1 MSEDVITIPRIRRT
15 LSVKSMDSSKNRL
28 YREIAKRPGFLVC
41 LVLLGMLVI
50 VAIFAPYISPYD
62 PEAISVRDKNQ
73 GISSVHLFGTDFL
86 GRDLFSL
93 TIWGARTSLFIASVS
108 VAVALTFG
116 CIVGCVAGY
125 YGGLVD
131 EVLSRCIDLLLAFP
145 GIIFALALLAFM
157 GAGILNL
164 IIAIT
169 ISQWAIYARLMRGQ
183 VISIKNLE
191 YVQSARTAG
200 LSDRR
205 IMIRHLFPNAIMP
218 VLILATLDIGHVIL
232 SVAGLSF
239 LGLGIPPGIPE
250 WGSMIGAGK
259 EFLRTAPLNIIVPGL
274 AITVVVLLFNVLGEG
289 LRDIFDVHKDQVNIG

>member
-1 MSEDVITIPRIRRT
+1 MSEEIIINPDARRVLPARST
-15 LSVKSMDSSKNRL
+15 DCSKNRL
-28 YREIAKRPGFLVC
+28 YHEVGKRPGFQIC
-41 LVLLGMLVI
+41 LVLVGLLIV
-50 VAIFAPYISPYD
+50 VAIFAPVISPYD
-62 PEAISVRDKNQ
+62 PEAISVKDKNL
-73 GISSVHLFGTDFL
+73 GISSAHLFGTDFL

-108 VAVALTFG
+108 VVIALAFG
-116 CIVGCVAGY
+116 TIIGCLAGY
-125 YGGLVD
+125 YGGIID
-131 EVLSRCIDLLLAFP
+131 EILSRCVDLLLAFP

-157 GAGILNL
+157 GAGILNM

-200 LSDRR
+200 LPDRR
-205 IMIRHLFPNAIMP
+205 IIIRHLFPNAIMP
-218 VLILATLDIGHVIL
+218 VVILATLDIGHVIL

-274 AITVVVLLFNVLGEG
+274 AITFVVLIFNFLGEG
-289 LRDIFDVHKDQVNIG
+289 LRDILDVHKDQVNIG

>member
-1 MSEDVITIPRIRRT
+1 MNEEVVISPKIRRMFPA
-15 LSVKSMDSSKNRL
+15 KSMHNSKNRL
-28 YREIAKRPGFLVC
+28 YREIEKRPGFQVC
-41 LVLLGMLVI
+41 LLLLGILII

-62 PEAISVRDKNQ
+62 PEAISVKDKNQ
-73 GISSVHLFGTDFL
+73 GISSAHLFGTDFL

-93 TIWGARTSLFIASVS
+93 TLCGAQTSLLIASVS
-108 VAVALTFG
+108 VVIALAFG
-116 CIVGCVAGY
+116 SIVGCIAGY
-125 YGGLVD
+125 YGGVVD
-131 EVLSRCIDLLLAFP
+131 EVLSRCVDLLLAFP

-157 GAGILNL
+157 GAGILNM

-200 LSDRR
+200 LPDHR

-259 EFLRTAPLNIIVPGL
+259 EFLRTAPLNVIVPGL
-274 AITVVVLLFNVLGEG
+274 AITFVVLIFNFLGEG
-289 LRDIFDVHKDQVNIG
+289 LRDILDVHKDQVNIG

>member
-1 MSEDVITIPRIRRT
+1 MSEEVITIPRIRRT

-28 YREIAKRPGFLVC
+28 YREIAKRPGFQVC
-41 LVLLGMLVI
+41 LVLVGILVI
-50 VAIFAPYISPYD
+50 VALFAPFITPYD
-62 PEAISVRDKNQ
+62 PEAISVRDKNL
-73 GISSVHLFGTDFL
+73 GISLAHLFGTDFL

-93 TIWGARTSLFIASVS
+93 TVWGARTSLFIASVS
-108 VAVALTFG
+108 VAVALSFG

-131 EVLSRCIDLLLAFP
+131 EILSRCIDLLLAFP

-169 ISQWAIYARLMRGQ
+169 LSQWAIYARLMRGQ

-232 SVAGLSF
+232 SVA
-239 LGLGIPPGIPE
+239 
-250 WGSMIGAGK
+250 
-259 EFLRTAPLNIIVPGL
+259 
-274 AITVVVLLFNVLGEG
+274 
-289 LRDIFDVHKDQVNIG
+289 

>member
-1 MSEDVITIPRIRRT
+1 MSEDVISIPSIRRT
-15 LSVKSMDSSKNRL
+15 LSAKSIDSSKNRL
-28 YREIAKRPGFLVC
+28 YREIAKRPGFQVC
-41 LVLLGMLVI
+41 LALVGLLMI
-50 VAIFAPYISPYD
+50 VAIFAPVISPYD
-62 PEAISVRDKNQ
+62 PEAISVKDKNL
-73 GISSVHLFGTDFL
+73 GISSEHLFGTDFL

-108 VAVALTFG
+108 VAIALLFG
-116 CIVGCVAGY
+116 TIIGCLAGY
-125 YGGLVD
+125 YGGIID
-131 EVLSRCIDLLLAFP
+131 EILSRCVDLLLAFP

-157 GAGILNL
+157 GAGVLNM
-164 IIAIT
+164 IVAIT

-200 LSDRR
+200 LPDRR
-205 IMIRHLFPNAIMP
+205 IIIRHLFPNSIMP
-218 VLILATLDIGHVIL
+218 VVILATLDIGHVIL

-259 EFLRTAPLNIIVPGL
+259 EFLRTAPLNVIVPGL
-274 AITVVVLLFNVLGEG
+274 AITFVVLIFNYLGEG
-289 LRDIFDVHKDQVNIG
+289 LRDILDVHKDQVNTG

>member
-1 MSEDVITIPRIRRT
+1 PRIRRT

-28 YREIAKRPGFLVC
+28 YREIAKRPGFQVC

-50 VAIFAPYISPYD
+50 VAIFAPYISPCD

-73 GISSVHLFGTDFL
+73 GISSAHLFGTDFL

-93 TIWGARTSLFIASVS
+93 TIWGARTSLLIASVS
-108 VAVALTFG
+108 VAVALVFG
-116 CIVGCVAGY
+116 TIVGCVAGY

-157 GAGILNL
+157 GAGVLNL

-289 LRDIFDVHKDQVNIG
+289 LRDILDVHKDQVNIG